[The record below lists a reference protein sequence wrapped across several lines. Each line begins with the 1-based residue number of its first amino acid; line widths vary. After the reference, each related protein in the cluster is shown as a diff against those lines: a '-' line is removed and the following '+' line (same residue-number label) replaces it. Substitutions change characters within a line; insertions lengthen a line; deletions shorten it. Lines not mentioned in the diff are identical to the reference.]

1 MADAS
6 AASRGKL
13 KIFFGAFP
21 GAGKTD
27 AMLAAARRMREAG
40 RDVVVGVLDMHGKAG
55 EAEALAGFEVVGKAS
70 HGELDLDAI
79 LRRRPQVVLIDDLA
93 HSNPSHARHPRR
105 YSDVEEI
112 LGAGI
117 DVFTTMSVQHLAS
130 LNDVVAEITGI
141 PEPETVPDTFFDG
154 ADETVMVDMS
164 ADELLVRLEA
174 GQVPVGHVQ
183 QGPEGLLFS
192 KGSLLALREIA
203 LRRVADV
210 VEGEVRRYR
219 SDKRIEATWKT
230 HGRLLCCIGPEAG
243 AEHVVRSAAR
253 LAGQLDEKWTAVYV
267 ETPKLQRLPAEERA
281 RILAVV
287 SLAQE
292 LGADIAILTG
302 NDVCDAVVEYASDQ
316 NISTV
321 VVGRQTP
328 RRLRL
333 ERTMSDQIASAS
345 DRFDVV
351 EIGRAGADLAG
362 SAVAA
367 PSFKKP
373 EAAAPRRAEK
383 RSRYFLTFLACAV
396 TTLVLTL
403 LTPGFALVNVALLYM
418 LTVVLAGVQW
428 GRGPAIV
435 AAALNVVAFDFFFV
449 PPRYSLVPGDIQYY
463 LTFAVMLAVGMII
476 GQLSGGVRFQAKV
489 AAHREKRARTLYE
502 FARDLAQFQTTSEV
516 IRHTEDFMARQLNAR
531 VSVLV
536 PDASGTLVSP
546 TSHGMNNPFD
556 STTAQWAYDQGRPA
570 GAGTDTLGTNEHL
583 FLPLKSPTRTRGV
596 LAVRPERSRDLM
608 IPEQRHQFDIF
619 AALVATA
626 FERVHFVDVARDALL
641 MARIHSGDLQLA
653 FVPTALAEVVE
664 AARAS
669 LGAVLA
675 SHPITLDLPAELPE
689 VALDGKLMERVF
701 VSLLG
706 NVAKHTPASTPLR
719 VAARANG
726 ANVEAI
732 VEDQGPGLPAGREDQ
747 VFESFERGEG
757 TPGRKGAG
765 LGLAISRAIVE
776 AHGGS
781 IHAERCE
788 GRGARFVVTLPLR
801 QAA

>member
-6 AASRGKL
+6 AALRGKL

-21 GAGKTD
+21 GAGKTE
-27 AMLAAARRMREAG
+27 AMLTAARRMREAG
-40 RDVVVGVLDMHGKAG
+40 RDVVIGVLDMHGKP
-55 EAEALAGFEVVGKAS
+55 EEALAIADFERAGSAV
-70 HGELDLDAI
+70 HGELDLDAV
-79 LRRRPQVVLIDDLA
+79 LRRRPRVVLIDDLA
-93 HSNPSHARHPRR
+93 HANPSGSRHPKRW
-105 YSDVEEI
+105 SDVDEI

-141 PEPETVPDTFFDG
+141 PEPETVPDTFFDA

-174 GQVPVGHVQ
+174 GQVPVGHVE
-183 QGPEGLLFS
+183 QGVEGALFK

-210 VEGEVRRYR
+210 VEDEVRRYR
-219 SDKRIEATWKT
+219 TDKRIEATWKT
-230 HGRLLCCIGPEAG
+230 HGRLLCCIGPEPG

-253 LAGQLDEKWTAVYV
+253 LAGQLDERWTAVYV
-267 ETPKLQRLPAEERA
+267 ETPDLQRLPAPERA
-281 RILAVV
+281 RILGVV
-287 SLAQE
+287 GLATE
-292 LGADIAILTG
+292 LGADTAILTG
-302 NDVCDAVVEYASDQ
+302 NDVCEAVVEYARDQ

-351 EIGRAGADLAG
+351 EIGRAGAD
-362 SAVAA
+362 AA
-367 PSFKKP
+367 APAMPSFKEP
-373 EAAAPRRAEK
+373 EAPAPRRAEK
-383 RSRYFLTFLACAV
+383 RARYFWTLLACAF

-428 GRGPAIV
+428 GRGPAIL
-435 AAALNVVAFDFFFV
+435 AAIANVVAFDVFFV
-449 PPRYSLVPGDIQYY
+449 PPKYSLVPADIQYY
-463 LTFAVMLAVGMII
+463 LTFAVMLAVGTII
-476 GQLSGGVRFQAKV
+476 GQLSGGIRFQARV
-489 AAHREKRARTLYE
+489 ASHREKRARLLYE

-516 IRHTEDFMARQLNAR
+516 IRHTEDYMSRAMQAR

-556 STTAQWAYDQGRPA
+556 STTAQWAFDQARPS
-570 GAGTDTLGTNEHL
+570 GAGTDTLGTNEHI

-608 IPEQRHQFDIF
+608 IPEQRHQFEIF

-626 FERVHFVDVARDALL
+626 LERVHFVDVARDALL
-641 MARIHSGDLQLA
+641 MARIHSGDLQLT
-653 FVPTALAEVVE
+653 FERKPLAAVVQ
-664 AARAS
+664 AARES
-669 LGAVLA
+669 LDAVLA
-675 SHPITLDLPAELPE
+675 SHPITLDFPADLPP
-689 VALDGKLMERVF
+689 VPLDAKLMERVF

-706 NVAKHTPASTPLR
+706 NVAKHTPATTPLR
-719 VAARANG
+719 VAGRANG
-726 ANVEAI
+726 TMVQAS
-732 VEDQGPGLPAGREDQ
+732 VEDEGPGLPAGREDQ
-747 VFESFERGEG
+747 VFESFERGEA
-757 TPGRKGAG
+757 TPTRKGAG

-781 IHAERCE
+781 IHAERRD
-788 GRGARFVVTLPLR
+788 GRGARFVVRLPLQ
-801 QAA
+801 QAEA